1 VNDHESE
8 LDTALRGAEGLRPE
22 GLARRYAEVTLFVA
36 VWMALGRALGWDDAV
51 RYQLLGIPLT
61 VGFQAW
67 VRRAPIRA
75 LWVREAP
82 GFPLDRY
89 YSLFTLGLVAV
100 PVWSLASAVSRGSG
114 SQVAFASAASAGALA
129 GGYALWY
136 CDRASLRPFVLCLA
150 SQGTI
155 AGALWAARA
164 TAGRAPALLAALEFL
179 SFAFPLAFVVDEV
192 SFRGVVDSHVY
203 RPGERFAWGSALFV
217 SSLWAVWH
225 VPATIRES
233 PGSSVLVVALFRIL
247 VQPVFSLPLSWAWR
261 QTGNL
266 AIPAF
271 FHMVVDA
278 VAEARP

>member
-1 VNDHESE
+1 VDDRESE
-8 LDTALRGAEGLRPE
+8 LDSPLQGAGGVRPE
-22 GLARRYAEVTLFVA
+22 VLARRYAEVTLFVA
-36 VWMALGRALGWDDAV
+36 VWMALGRSLGWDDAV

-89 YSLFTLGLVAV
+89 YALLALGLVVV
-100 PVWSLASAVSRGSG
+100 PVWSVASAASRGSG
-114 SQVAFASAASAGALA
+114 SQVAFASAASAGAF
-129 GGYALWY
+129 ALRY
-136 CDRASLRPFVLCLA
+136 CHRTSLRPFLMCLA

-164 TAGRAPALLAALEFL
+164 AAGRAPAPLSVLEFL
-179 SFAFPLAFVVDEV
+179 SFGFPLAFVVDEV
-192 SFRGVVDSHVY
+192 SFRGVVDSHLY
-203 RPGERFAWGSALFV
+203 RPGDQFAWSSALFV

-225 VPATIRES
+225 VPAMIRES
-233 PGSSVLVVALFRIL
+233 PGSSVLGLALFRIV
-247 VQPVFSLPLSWAWR
+247 VQPVFSVPLSWAWR